1 MTQNTIPNTA
11 PPTMRPSQL
20 PKAASLRA
28 PAVPMAVVAG
38 DRGQSRRFREDAAVE
53 IPVVRR
59 GMHRLLLAA
68 ACSGDCEGLSFLL
81 SGDGNSVAHPTTM
94 KPSEKFLKLIPVRNG
109 SSPSDIEECT
119 NVPSV
124 AAESLL
130 EGVTVDGN
138 TALHVVATH
147 GNSPSFLKCA
157 KEIHR
162 SAKHLLFQPNNNG
175 DTPLHCAVRAGNPQ
189 MVSQLVDLATEANGA
204 NVVKDL
210 LRKENNSKETVL
222 HQAVCIGDNLM
233 VKLLLTYDSELA
245 RFPREGTSP
254 LYLAILLEK
263 NVIAQTL
270 YDMSK
275 RNILSYAGPNGQN
288 ALHAAVFR
296 GKGTCYALP
305 V

>member
-1 MTQNTIPNTA
+1 
-11 PPTMRPSQL
+11 
-20 PKAASLRA
+20 
-28 PAVPMAVVAG
+28 
-38 DRGQSRRFREDAAVE
+38 
-53 IPVVRR
+53 
-59 GMHRLLLAA
+59 
-68 ACSGDCEGLSFLL
+68 
-81 SGDGNSVAHPTTM
+81 
-94 KPSEKFLKLIPVRNG
+94 
-109 SSPSDIEECT
+109 
-119 NVPSV
+119 
-124 AAESLL
+124 
-130 EGVTVDGN
+130 
-138 TALHVVATH
+138 
-147 GNSPSFLKCA
+147 
-157 KEIHR
+157 
-162 SAKHLLFQPNNNG
+162 
-175 DTPLHCAVRAGNPQ
+175 